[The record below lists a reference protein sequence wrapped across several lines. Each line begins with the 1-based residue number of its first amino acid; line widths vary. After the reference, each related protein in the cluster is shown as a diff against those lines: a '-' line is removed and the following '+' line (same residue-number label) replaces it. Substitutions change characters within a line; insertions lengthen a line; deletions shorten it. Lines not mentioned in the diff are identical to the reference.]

1 MFIFISYINQEE
13 KTLNE
18 IGKSGQVEKKRKQ
31 SLEIK
36 VLQMMLNYLSGYQ
49 GKLHPGKTTVWVTVA
64 IQNTNTKLKKE
75 RK

>member
-1 MFIFISYINQEE
+1 MFVFISYINQEE

-18 IGKSGQVEKKRKQ
+18 IGKSGQVEKKKQ